1 MSESSSIAARKAHLR
16 VHYLARR
23 ASRGAEERVRL
34 EQQLSDRA
42 AGCDCAVVA
51 AFVPVAG
58 EPGSVEVLE
67 VLRARAQV
75 LLPITERVGEPL
87 RWAAYDGVSSLERG
101 PYGLLQP
108 RAGTAEARLRDAE
121 IVLVPAVAMGLD
133 GTRLGHGGGFY
144 DRALEGLP
152 TERLYGVV
160 HDDEVADTL
169 PVDAHDIRLGWVLTP
184 TALHRVSLAV

>member
-1 MSESSSIAARKAHLR
+1 MPDPSSVAARKAHLR

-23 ASRGAEERVRL
+23 AARDVDERVRL
-34 EQQLSDRA
+34 EQQLAARA
-42 AGCDCAVVA
+42 AQCECAIVA

-67 VLRARAQV
+67 TLRARAQV
-75 LLPITERVGEPL
+75 LLPITVRVGEPL

-108 RAGTAEARLRDAE
+108 RAGTAQARLQDAD

-144 DRALEGLP
+144 DRALADLP
-152 TERLYGVV
+152 PERLYGVV
-160 HDDEVADTL
+160 HDDEVADTM
-169 PVDAHDIRLGWVLTP
+169 PVDEHDVRLGWVLTP
-184 TALHRVSLAV
+184 TALHRVPPAV